1 MTKGHTRAPHAE
13 PSTPRAALSQHT
25 GLLEDFMKLRRAM
38 AAAAATAA
46 IAPLALLSAP
56 AAFADESPS
65 AGSTESASASAST
78 SETASPTATVTPSA
92 SATSSPT
99 GSTVPTATATSSA
112 SSSASATPSTT
123 AEPTGEPTDPDVPFC
138 EDLDEDFSDAKVSAD
153 IKGLPGKIV
162 AGDGFHSFKLTVT
175 NDSKTTVDGVAFY
188 AEVENYELDE
198 SKYLSPYVDLEFK
211 NPESGSWERIGDDD
225 WAGDYFFYVNELKSG
240 KSETVSLRVSISSK
254 APAGDAYSFGSGAY
268 LDNVKGQDCI
278 AEGWAQYDFEVLK
291 AGSSNTDPGSATPS
305 DGDKDTSVKK
315 PQGDVSDLPTGN
327 LAETGSSSA
336 LPVIGLVGGA
346 AVVAGAATVVMVR
359 RRKSGASA

>member
-1 MTKGHTRAPHAE
+1 
-13 PSTPRAALSQHT
+13 
-25 GLLEDFMKLRRAM
+25 MKLRRAM
-38 AAAAATAA
+38 AAAAATAV

-56 AAFADESPS
+56 AAFADESSSPTPTDSVTGSPS
-65 AGSTESASASAST
+65 GSPSD
-78 SETASPTATVTPSA
+78 TASPTPSDTGSPSGSTLPSDSTTPSA
-92 SATSSPT
+92 SD
-99 GSTVPTATATSSA
+99 
-112 SSSASATPSTT
+112 SSSTSATPTT
-123 AEPTGEPTDPDVPFC
+123 SAEPTDEPTDPDVPFC

-162 AGDGFHSFKLTVT
+162 AGDGFHSFELTVT

-211 NPESGSWERIGDDD
+211 NPESGSWDRIGDDE
-225 WAGDYFFYVNELKSG
+225 WAGDYFFYVDALKSG
-240 KSETVSLRVSISSK
+240 KSKTVDLRVSISAK

-291 AGSSNTDPGSATPS
+291 AGSSNTDPGTATPS
-305 DGDKDTSVKK
+305 GGGKDTSVKR
-315 PQGDVSDLPTGN
+315 PQGEVSDLPTGN
-327 LAETGSSSA
+327 LASTGSSSA

-346 AVVAGAATVVMVR
+346 AVVAGVGTVVMVR
-359 RRKSGASA
+359 RRKTGEGA